1 MIEDAL
7 GIDVISIEYL
17 IDVAL
22 KYLILDGRVL
32 IHLNY
37 YNKHHPEFNLSIYL
51 EMNYNIWMNRV
62 DMMCMGGVLLLIE
75 DHCFNLTGV
84 RLRPRSD
91 RI

>member
-62 DMMCMGGVLLLIE
+62 YMMYGWCIIT
-75 DHCFNLTGV
+75 D
-84 RLRPRSD
+84 
-91 RI
+91 